1 MNIEMKTVMK
11 RNISKNIY
19 GTIAVYCLLALSTLF
34 TLSACS
40 SDDDATSKVAPAST
54 GTYTDTRDGHTYEWV
69 RYGNLEWMTE
79 NLRYDIND
87 KTNSSIY
94 QPVNNFYNNTDT
106 TNLAKYGRLYTQS
119 GAQTACP
126 DGWRVPTDADWQNLE
141 QSLGMSASD
150 ASQYEWRGNVASTML
165 TLQGD
170 TSALNLK
177 LGGFYDKFVVG
188 GNTNWRFMGCFAF
201 YWTSTQD
208 NTKTGIYY
216 FYRKLAYN
224 RTDVYRQSMI
234 PNSNM
239 LSVRLVRDAKQ

>member
-1 MNIEMKTVMK
+1 MKENIRE
-11 RNISKNIY
+11 NSY
-19 GTIAVYCLLALSTLF
+19 SLLAVSFIIALSTLL
-34 TLSACS
+34 TLTACS
-40 SDDDATSKVAPAST
+40 SDDTAASKVAPAST
-54 GTYTDTRDGHTYEWV
+54 GTYTDTRDGHIYGWV

-79 NLRYDIND
+79 NLQYDIKD
-87 KTNSSIY
+87 KVNSSIY
-94 QPVNNFYNNTDT
+94 QPINNFASNTDT
-106 TNLAKYGRLYTQS
+106 TNLAKYGRLYTLS

-141 QSLGMSASD
+141 QALGMSSSD
-150 ASQYEWRGNVASTML
+150 ASQYEWRGNVASSML

-170 TSALNLK
+170 TCALNMK

-188 GNTNWRFMGCFAF
+188 GNTNWRFMGAFAF

-208 NTKTGIYY
+208 NAKTGLYY

-239 LSVRLVRDAKQ
+239 LSVRLVRDIQ